1 VGGYMNHDEVA
12 ELLGAFALDAV
23 DGQDKDA
30 VSQHLAECHRCQ
42 AELADFHEV
51 AGLLANAGGD
61 APPQVWDQIAE
72 CVAMPKVPN
81 YKGPNSKG
89 PNSKG
94 IVPEAEG
101 GSVVRLVRGQTPAH
115 DRRYRVRLC
124 TKKAVQWVMPLA
136 TAAVVI
142 VIAVLGFQV
151 AHLNDRV
158 GKLAVDNSRQGMSQ
172 AVEAALLDPQA
183 TRVQLT
189 SAVHQGTTL
198 GQIVILP
205 SGSAFMISSEMPGLA
220 SNETYQLWGRTS
232 GTMIS
237 ISLLGNHPTDVALTI
252 DPTARFGE
260 FAVTVEPAGGV
271 VTPTTPPVAES
282 ATLST

>member
-1 VGGYMNHDEVA
+1 VGGYMNHEEVA

-30 VSQHLAECHRCQ
+30 VRQHLSECHRCQ
-42 AELADFHEV
+42 GELADFHEV

-61 APPQVWDQIAE
+61 APPQVWDRIAE
-72 CVAMPKVPN
+72 RVSAPT
-81 YKGPNSKG
+81 GPNSKG
-89 PNSKG
+89 HDSKG
-94 IVPEAEG
+94 IVLESEG
-101 GSVVRLVRGQTPAH
+101 ASVVRLVRGQTPVH
-115 DRRYRVRLC
+115 DRSYRIRQG
-124 TKKAVQWVMPLA
+124 TKKAVQWAMPLA
-136 TAAVVI
+136 AAAAVI
-142 VIAVLGFQV
+142 VIALLGFQV

-158 GKLAVDNSRQGMSQ
+158 GKLAADNSRQGMSQ

-189 SAVHQGTTL
+189 SAVQKETTL

-205 SGSAFMISSEMPGLA
+205 SGSAFMISSGMPGLR
-220 SNETYQLWGRTS
+220 SNQTYQLWGRT
-232 GTMIS
+232 GRTMIS
-237 ISLLGNHPTDVALTI
+237 IGLLGNHQTDVALTI

-271 VTPTTPPVAES
+271 VTPTVPPVAES

>member
-1 VGGYMNHDEVA
+1 MNHEEVA
-12 ELLGAFALDAV
+12 ELLGAYALDAV
-23 DGQDKDA
+23 DGRDKDA
-30 VSQHLAECHRCQ
+30 VRQHLAECHRCQ

-72 CVAMPKVPN
+72 CVAIPKD
-81 YKGPNSKG
+81 PNSKG
-89 PNSKG
+89 PDSKAT
-94 IVPEAEG
+94 VREG
-101 GSVVRLVRGQTPAH
+101 DRGSVLHLVRGRDPGH
-115 DRRYRVRLC
+115 DRRYRIRQG
-124 TKKAVQWVMPLA
+124 TKKTVRWIMPLA
-136 TAAVVI
+136 TAAAVI
-142 VIAVLGFQV
+142 VIVVLGFQV
-151 AHLNDRV
+151 AHLNNRV
-158 GKLAVDNSRQGMSQ
+158 GKLAADNSRQGMSQ

-189 SAVHQGTTL
+189 SAEHRGTTL

-220 SNETYQLWGRTS
+220 SNETYQLWGRT
-232 GTMIS
+232 GATMIS
-237 ISLLGNHPTDVALTI
+237 IGLLGNHPTDVALTI